1 MADTVDISGSILALG
16 EIEIPPTPPLAKQ
29 LFLRTG
35 NGVKPPDPST
45 DEEKLCDGEP
55 FHTTVSR
62 LLFQAMPTLKLDI
75 IDKTVMDFF
84 VPNHI
89 TTEDGL
95 SSIVPDDDLPG
106 RNESPTGSYWK
117 IVLFRRAMT
126 TIITGCCSFRLLP
139 NTPYHLLL

>member
-117 IVLFRRAMT
+117 IVLF
-126 TIITGCCSFRLLP
+126 
-139 NTPYHLLL
+139 